1 MSGNVLENEK
11 WNGAIHDYQTSCP
24 ELILTCPDYFN
35 GEGIGTIYIPI
46 KYCPECGRKLGK
58 NIEDT
63 HKLLADKNNNWIPCS
78 ERLPEIRKDVLAVVK
93 YSGFMGMHGTWIKIG
108 HLESDNEWLGD
119 CIGGKVIAWQ
129 PLPEPYREQEDE

>member
-1 MSGNVLENEK
+1 MNIDEAIEHAKEKSNEC
-11 WNGAIHDYQTSCP
+11 S
-24 ELILTCPDYFN
+24 
-35 GEGIGTIYIPI
+35 
-46 KYCPECGRKLGK
+46 ECGREHKQLAEWLEELKKLRK
-58 NIEDT
+58 ER
-63 HKLLADKNNNWIPCS
+63 NNNGWIPCS

-129 PLPEPYREQEDE
+129 PLPEPYREESED